1 MFALNAE
8 NRNTSLKP
16 KQLRR
21 EGIIPGVLYGKNL
34 EESLSLQVSQSE
46 AARFLKTNSTGSK
59 VELVLGDKKY
69 TALLREASYE
79 SVSDKLE
86 HLSFQTLLAGEV
98 VTSTAR
104 IVLLNRELVTGM
116 VQQQLNEVSF
126 KALPKDLIDKIE
138 IDLDGMRIGASM
150 RVADLDIAKNPDIE
164 VLSLPDDLVFSITDT
179 QKPME
184 TAETEEEV
192 TMAEGE

>member
-8 NRNTSLKP
+8 NRNTGLKP
-16 KQLRR
+16 RQLRR

-34 EESLSLQVSQSE
+34 EESISLQVSQSD
-46 AARFLKTNSTGSK
+46 AARFLKANSTGSK

-69 TALLREASYE
+69 TALLREVTYE
-79 SVSDKLE
+79 PVSDKLE

-126 KALPKDLIDKIE
+126 KALPKDLVDKIE
-138 IDLDGMRIGASM
+138 IDLDGLKIGASM
-150 RVADLDIAKNPDIE
+150 RVADLDISKNPDIE
-164 VLSLPDDLVFSITDT
+164 VLSLLDDMVFSITDT

-184 TAETEEEV
+184 TDETEEEE
-192 TMAEGE
+192 TETESE